1 MELTLADMLLAE
13 FDRETAITRRLLD
26 VAPES
31 RSGWR
36 PSADAPALGQ
46 VVMEVAARPDEVAV
60 LLEAAEPDGLL
71 PRLAAVPFESM
82 NAALRMFDAGVAR
95 SRRALRAA
103 SDVVLR
109 ASVTVVDEHGAGTAR
124 TRLDLLRTFALN
136 RLIHERAQLSVYLR
150 LCDVRLPPI
159 YGPAVDPPPE

>member
-1 MELTLADMLLAE
+1 MELTLADMLRAE
-13 FDRETAITRRLLD
+13 FDRETAITRRLIV

-36 PSADAPALGQ
+36 PFTDAPALGQ
-46 VVMEVAARPDEVAV
+46 LVMEVAARPEDVAV
-60 LLEAAEPDGLL
+60 LLEAVDPDGGL
-71 PRLAAVPFESM
+71 PRRAVVPFESM

-95 SRRALRAA
+95 SRRALAA
-103 SDVVLR
+103 TSDVVLR
-109 ASVTVVDEHGAGTAR
+109 ALVTVVDEHAVEAAR
-124 TRLDLLRTFALN
+124 TRLDLLRTFAFS

-159 YGPAVDPPPE
+159 YGPAADPPPE

>member
-1 MELTLADMLLAE
+1 MELTLADMLRAE
-13 FDRETAITRRLLD
+13 FDRETAIARRLLGL
-26 VAPES
+26 APES

-36 PSADAPALGQ
+36 PFADAPALGQ
-46 VVMEVAARPDEVAV
+46 LVMEVAARPEDVAV
-60 LLEAAEPDGLL
+60 LLEVVDPDLRLSAAG
-71 PRLAAVPFESM
+71 PFESM

-95 SRRALRAA
+95 SRRALAA
-103 SDVVLR
+103 TSDVVLR
-109 ASVTVVDEHGAGTAR
+109 AAVTVVDEHGVVAPRAR
-124 TRLDLLRTFALN
+124 VDLLRTFAFT

>member
-1 MELTLADMLLAE
+1 MELTLADMLRAE
-13 FDRETAITRRLLD
+13 FDRETAITRRLLGL
-26 VAPES
+26 APES

-36 PSADAPALGQ
+36 PFTDAPALGQ
-46 VVMEVAARPDEVAV
+46 LVMEVAARPEDVAV
-60 LLEAAEPDGLL
+60 LLEVVDPDLRLSRSAAG
-71 PRLAAVPFESM
+71 AFESM

-95 SRRALRAA
+95 SRRALAA
-103 SDVVLR
+103 TSDAVLR
-109 ASVTVVDEHGAGTAR
+109 ALVTVVDEHGVPAAR
-124 TRLDLLRTFALN
+124 TRVDVLRTFAFN